1 MKAFESYFANVIG
14 YEKEKEQLYR
24 LCDIAKNPGK
34 YASLGVR
41 LPRGV
46 LLHGEP
52 GLGKTLMATDLVAA
66 MGRKSYILRKDKAND
81 EFVETIGK
89 VFAEAKK
96 NAPSV
101 IFLDDLDKFSSDS
114 DSRNPEE
121 LIAVQSG
128 IDSVKEADV
137 FVVATANEFRSL
149 PYALRRPGRFDI
161 ILEISAPDRR
171 DAVEI
176 VRHYLSDKKIASDI
190 SVESI
195 ARLLDGSSCA
205 ALESILNEA
214 GIYAGYENCTE
225 IGRNHIIRAA
235 LRTVFSAEESVNA
248 MPLAEKQEIAFHE
261 AGHAAAALAY
271 DPEGVGL
278 ISVRPTKGET
288 RGVTQVFKPDGYFG
302 SYEKMRQRVVMLLSG
317 RAAVELK
324 FGIID
329 VGAAPTTASIPT
341 RTKTPSPSSAAP
353 CLPASMRTPR
363 RSCAIIGRSSKSSPQ
378 SSSKRTRSS
387 LKTSS
392 PSRKKRRKRLERGGA
407 CASPPNFYLDNAV
420 RIFPSVCRKK
430 KSIFS
435 GNSFK
440 TERAA
445 FKLLWKTVFPFIR
458 SPFGT
463 LSFCASCGTRVS
475 QDRWRNISPSKT
487 RMRNKRIVLKGG
499 GELEEAF

>member
-24 LCDIAKNPGK
+24 LCDIAKNPEK

-81 EFVETIGK
+81 EFVKTIGK

-101 IFLDDLDKFSSDS
+101 IFLDDLDKFPSNSDT
-114 DSRNPEE
+114 RNPEE

-137 FVVATANEFRSL
+137 FVVATANEFSVL
-149 PYALRRPGRFDI
+149 PSALRRPGRFDI

-329 VGAAPTTASIPT
+329 VGAAQDMERAS
-341 RTKTPSPSSAAP
+341 
-353 CLPASMRTPR
+353 
-363 RSCAIIGRSSKSSPQ
+363 AIIERFITDYAVSGL
-378 SSSKRTRSS
+378 S
-387 LKTSS
+387 LFHPNRGIDSWAQEDAIAV
-392 PSRKKRRKRLERGGA
+392 ERGA
-407 CASPPNFYLDNAV
+407 MLSRFYEDAKTLMRENWAFVEKLAERLVEKDTIIFEDIIALKNA
-420 RIFPSVCRKK
+420 
-430 KSIFS
+430 
-435 GNSFK
+435 
-440 TERAA
+440 AA
-445 FKLLWKTVFPFIR
+445 
-458 SPFGT
+458 
-463 LSFCASCGTRVS
+463 
-475 QDRWRNISPSKT
+475 
-487 RMRNKRIVLKGG
+487 
-499 GELEEAF
+499 

>member
-137 FVVATANEFRSL
+137 FVVATANEFRSF

-329 VGAAPTTASIPT
+329 VGAAQDMERAS
-341 RTKTPSPSSAAP
+341 
-353 CLPASMRTPR
+353 
-363 RSCAIIGRSSKSSPQ
+363 AIIERFVTDYAASGFALFHPDNGIDSHAHEDAIAV
-378 SSSKRTRSS
+378 
-387 LKTSS
+387 
-392 PSRKKRRKRLERGGA
+392 ERGA
-407 CASPPNFYLDNAV
+407 MLARFYEDAKALMRDNWAFV
-420 RIFPSVCRKK
+420 EKLAAKLVEKDTIIFEDIVALKK
-430 KSIFS
+430 
-435 GNSFK
+435 
-440 TERAA
+440 EAA
-445 FKLLWKTVFPFIR
+445 
-458 SPFGT
+458 
-463 LSFCASCGTRVS
+463 
-475 QDRWRNISPSKT
+475 
-487 RMRNKRIVLKGG
+487 
-499 GELEEAF
+499 

>member
-52 GLGKTLMATDLVAA
+52 GLGKTLMATDLVTA

-137 FVVATANEFRSL
+137 FVVATANEFRAL

-161 ILEISAPDRR
+161 ILEIPAPNRK

-214 GIYAGYENCTE
+214 GIYAGYDNCTE

-329 VGAAPTTASIPT
+329 VGAAQDLERAS
-341 RTKTPSPSSAAP
+341 
-353 CLPASMRTPR
+353 
-363 RSCAIIGRSSKSSPQ
+363 AIIERFVTDYAASGFALFHSDNGIDSHAHEDAIAA
-378 SSSKRTRSS
+378 
-387 LKTSS
+387 
-392 PSRKKRRKRLERGGA
+392 ERGA
-407 CASPPNFYLDNAV
+407 MLARFYEDAKALMRDNWAFV
-420 RIFPSVCRKK
+420 EKLAAKLVEKDTIIFEDIVALKK
-430 KSIFS
+430 
-435 GNSFK
+435 
-440 TERAA
+440 EAA
-445 FKLLWKTVFPFIR
+445 
-458 SPFGT
+458 
-463 LSFCASCGTRVS
+463 
-475 QDRWRNISPSKT
+475 
-487 RMRNKRIVLKGG
+487 
-499 GELEEAF
+499 

>member
-24 LCDIAKNPGK
+24 LCDIAKNPEK

-137 FVVATANEFRSL
+137 FVVATANEFSVL
-149 PYALRRPGRFDI
+149 PSALRRPGRFDI

-225 IGRNHIIRAA
+225 IGRDHIIRAA

-329 VGAAPTTASIPT
+329 VGAAQDMERAS
-341 RTKTPSPSSAAP
+341 
-353 CLPASMRTPR
+353 
-363 RSCAIIGRSSKSSPQ
+363 AIIERFITDYAASGL
-378 SSSKRTRSS
+378 S
-387 LKTSS
+387 LFHPNKGIDSWAQEDAIAV
-392 PSRKKRRKRLERGGA
+392 ERGA
-407 CASPPNFYLDNAV
+407 MLSRFYEDAKTLMRENWAFVEKLAERLVEKDTIIFEDIIALKNA
-420 RIFPSVCRKK
+420 
-430 KSIFS
+430 
-435 GNSFK
+435 
-440 TERAA
+440 AA
-445 FKLLWKTVFPFIR
+445 
-458 SPFGT
+458 
-463 LSFCASCGTRVS
+463 
-475 QDRWRNISPSKT
+475 
-487 RMRNKRIVLKGG
+487 
-499 GELEEAF
+499 

>member
-137 FVVATANEFRSL
+137 FVVATANEFRAL

-161 ILEISAPDRR
+161 ILEIPAPNRK

-214 GIYAGYENCTE
+214 GIYAGYDNCTE

-235 LRTVFSAEESVNA
+235 LRTVFSAEEAVNA

-329 VGAAPTTASIPT
+329 VGAAQDLERAS
-341 RTKTPSPSSAAP
+341 
-353 CLPASMRTPR
+353 
-363 RSCAIIGRSSKSSPQ
+363 AIIERFVTDYAASGFALFHSDNGIDSHAQ
-378 SSSKRTRSS
+378 EDAIAA
-387 LKTSS
+387 
-392 PSRKKRRKRLERGGA
+392 ERGA
-407 CASPPNFYLDNAV
+407 MLARFYEDAKALMRDNWAFV
-420 RIFPSVCRKK
+420 EKLAAKLVEKDTIIFEDIVALKK
-430 KSIFS
+430 
-435 GNSFK
+435 
-440 TERAA
+440 EAA
-445 FKLLWKTVFPFIR
+445 
-458 SPFGT
+458 
-463 LSFCASCGTRVS
+463 
-475 QDRWRNISPSKT
+475 
-487 RMRNKRIVLKGG
+487 
-499 GELEEAF
+499 

>member
-271 DPEGVGL
+271 DPKGVGL
-278 ISVRPTKGET
+278 ISVRPTKGEA

-329 VGAAPTTASIPT
+329 VGAAQDMERAS
-341 RTKTPSPSSAAP
+341 
-353 CLPASMRTPR
+353 
-363 RSCAIIGRSSKSSPQ
+363 AIIERFVTDYAASGFALFHPDNGIDSHAHEDAIAV
-378 SSSKRTRSS
+378 
-387 LKTSS
+387 
-392 PSRKKRRKRLERGGA
+392 ERGA
-407 CASPPNFYLDNAV
+407 MLARFYEDAKALMRDNWAFV
-420 RIFPSVCRKK
+420 EKLAAKLVEKDTIIFEDIVALKK
-430 KSIFS
+430 
-435 GNSFK
+435 
-440 TERAA
+440 EAA
-445 FKLLWKTVFPFIR
+445 
-458 SPFGT
+458 
-463 LSFCASCGTRVS
+463 
-475 QDRWRNISPSKT
+475 
-487 RMRNKRIVLKGG
+487 
-499 GELEEAF
+499 